1 MPSKKTKPPQIG
13 LSPEQ
18 YLVAEAYCQAA
29 QHLLGLQ
36 GWRIEVSREPAHRSN
51 HAEIHL
57 HDEDDLI
64 GQLRFGVAS
73 EPWTHER
80 IAMLVVHELLHPF
93 FHGLINAAS
102 RGRRQDT
109 ETSAQE
115 HRLINVLTPVLT
127 DIVLQ
132 MVEFDEEEQA
142 EEVMH

>member
-1 MPSKKTKPPQIG
+1 MPSKKTKPPLIG
-13 LSPEQ
+13 LTPEQ
-18 YLVAEAYCQAA
+18 YMVAEAYCQAA

-36 GWRIEVSREPAHRSN
+36 GWRIEVSRELAHKSN
-51 HAEIHL
+51 HAEIHI

-64 GQLRFGVAS
+64 AQLRFGVAA

-80 IAMLVVHELLHPF
+80 IAMLVVHEMLHPF
-93 FHGLINAAS
+93 FHGLIQAAS

-115 HRLINVLTPVLT
+115 HRLINVLTPIHT

-132 MVEFDEEEQA
+132 MVEFEEDEET
-142 EEVMH
+142 EEVIH